1 MFNPWV
7 IISLITSLIGV
18 YFYGHHEGYQECAPE
33 NAIQVAKLNEDARR
47 KEIELTEQ
55 VNVTSANLVKAN
67 NDAKRKIDRLNSDLA
82 SGSVRLSV
90 PVKAHC
96 PVSATSDTSAA
107 SGDSVQERSELDG
120 TVAQSLVAI
129 TNDGDAGIRQ
139 LNACIDAY
147 NQVRDKYN
155 QAVGVK

>member
-7 IISLITSLIGV
+7 IIGLITSLIGV
-18 YFYGHHEGYQECAPE
+18 YFYGHHEGYQECATE
-33 NAIQVAKLNEDARR
+33 NAIQVAKLNEEARR
-47 KEIELTEQ
+47 KEVELTEQ
-55 VNVTSANLVKAN
+55 VNATSANLVKAN

-82 SGSVRLSV
+82 TGTVRLSI
-90 PVKAHC
+90 PAKC
-96 PVSATSDTSAA
+96 PVSATSDTSVA
-107 SGDSVQERSELDG
+107 SGDSVQERAELDG
-120 TVAQSLVAI
+120 AVAQSLVAI

-155 QAVGVK
+155 QAVGAK